1 MEFKSTNSV
10 ARSRFLP
17 ARPREAVLKGNIM
30 SSTTRTTR
38 IPNHK
43 IDQMFREL
51 VPFSNYNAS
60 IVATLDSQGFYSVTH
75 WGTELVRIDTT
86 RRSWGKDSVIHLNPV
101 YYSQTTS
108 TLQGRILRSL
118 LTRSELL
125 NTLDYYQNK
134 GDLFSFRRLRRMAG
148 IK

>member
-1 MEFKSTNSV
+1 MEFKSTYLV
-10 ARSRFLP
+10 AGSRLLP
-17 ARPREAVLKGNIM
+17 ARPREAVSKGNIM

-38 IPNHK
+38 IANHK

-60 IVATLDSQGFYSVTH
+60 IVATLDSRGFYSVTH

-86 RRSWGKDSVIHLNPV
+86 RRAWGKDSIIHLNPV

-108 TLQGRILRSL
+108 TLQGRILRNL
-118 LTRSELL
+118 LTRNELL

-134 GDLFSFRRLRRMAG
+134 GDLFTFSRLKRMSG
-148 IK
+148 I